1 MNLSNIK
8 KKYFGNAE
16 NRSLGCWVRT
26 KCAPSLLCSVMMEK
40 LIYKVYQEYFFYV
53 PSAIEAILVR
63 LALVFVLAAVAEV
76 VLVAHA
82 LV

>member
-8 KKYFGNAE
+8 IKYFGNAE
-16 NRSLGCWVRT
+16 NRSPGCWVRT
-26 KCAPSLLCSVMMEK
+26 KCATSLLCSVKMEK
-40 LIYKVYQEYFFYV
+40 LLFEEYRVYLFYV